1 MKEATPSERILAL
14 ARERKIIRPRDIGKI
29 PTCDVIDLGGYARYW
44 HTEQDTPAHCSPLAL
59 AKVGWVMLE
68 WLKQVK

>member
-1 MKEATPSERILAL
+1 LRLH
-14 ARERKIIRPRDIGKI
+14 DIGKI
-29 PTCDVIDLGGYARYW
+29 PTCDIIDFAGYQGLW

-68 WLKQVK
+68 WLKQAK